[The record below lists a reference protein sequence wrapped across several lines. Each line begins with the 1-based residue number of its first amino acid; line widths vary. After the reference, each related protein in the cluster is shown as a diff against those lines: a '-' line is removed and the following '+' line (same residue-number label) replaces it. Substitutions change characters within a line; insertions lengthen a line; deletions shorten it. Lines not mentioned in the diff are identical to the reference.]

1 MHSRFLEHFS
11 TFQLKQALSS
21 SKPKTVEE
29 TLKIDI
35 LPGWKKGTK
44 ITFPEKGHHELG
56 ATPPDLIFIV
66 DEKPHPIFKREGN
79 DLLVVQT
86 LTLLEALTGKA
97 HNIKTLD
104 GRNLDVPE
112 TDIIRPGHEVVIP
125 NEGMPNSKDPSK
137 KGNLKVRFEV
147 KFPTRLNEDQK
158 SHLMRVLEGV
168 EF

>member
-1 MHSRFLEHFS
+1 MSC
-11 TFQLKQALSS
+11 

-44 ITFPEKGHHELG
+44 ITFPEKGNHELG

-79 DLLVVQT
+79 DLLVLQT
-86 LTLLEALTGKA
+86 LTLLEALTGKTR
-97 HNIKTLD
+97 NIKTLD
-104 GRNLDVPE
+104 GRNLNVPE

-125 NEGMPNSKDPSK
+125 NEGMPNSKDSSK
-137 KGNLKVRFEV
+137 KGDLKVRFDV
-147 KFPTRLNEDQK
+147 KFPIRLTEDQK
-158 SHLMRVLEGV
+158 SHLTSVLQCV